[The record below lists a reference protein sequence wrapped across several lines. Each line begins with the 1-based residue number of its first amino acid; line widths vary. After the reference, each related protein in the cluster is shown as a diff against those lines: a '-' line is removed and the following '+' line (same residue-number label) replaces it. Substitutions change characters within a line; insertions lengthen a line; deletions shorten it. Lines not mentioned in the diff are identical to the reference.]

1 MLTVLHKIACMKYI
15 IFAVKIGHISSSV
28 PYVENI
34 TFLLQTSNFS
44 YTLSV
49 GNSPFLHIFHN
60 IIDYISTQFLHFEI
74 LPVIIMKCDL
84 YYIFPKRKFKKFV
97 VQTNEVSTIFSMNAI
112 IECHFK
118 NLKIENT
125 SIGSIN
131 QHHH

>member
-1 MLTVLHKIACMKYI
+1 MLTVLHYEIYNFCCEDWPYFI
-15 IFAVKIGHISSSV
+15 ICPICRKHNISAAD
-28 PYVENI
+28 
-34 TFLLQTSNFS
+34 TSNFS

>member
-15 IFAVKIGHISSSV
+15 IFAVKIGHISSFIIC
-28 PYVENI
+28 PICRKHNI
-34 TFLLQTSNFS
+34 SAADTSNFS

-84 YYIFPKRKFKKFV
+84 YYIFPKRKF
-97 VQTNEVSTIFSMNAI
+97 
-112 IECHFK
+112 
-118 NLKIENT
+118 
-125 SIGSIN
+125 
-131 QHHH
+131 

>member
-1 MLTVLHKIACMKYI
+1 MYEIYNFCCEDWPYFSTCPICRKRN
-15 IFAVKIGHISSSV
+15 ISAAD
-28 PYVENI
+28 
-34 TFLLQTSNFS
+34 TSNFS

-60 IIDYISTQFLHFEI
+60 IIDYISTQVWHFEI
-74 LPVIIMKCDL
+74 LLVIIMKYDL
-84 YYIFPKRKFKKFV
+84 YYIFHKRKFKKFV